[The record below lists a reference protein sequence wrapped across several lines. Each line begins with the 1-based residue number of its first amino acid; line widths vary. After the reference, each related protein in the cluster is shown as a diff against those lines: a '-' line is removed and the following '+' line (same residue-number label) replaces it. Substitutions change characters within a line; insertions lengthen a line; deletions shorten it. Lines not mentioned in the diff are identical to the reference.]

1 MIRHLG
7 YLGLGTALLAA
18 WLGLWLAFGTAGDV
32 MHLVGIVGA
41 ALVLFGA
48 HRRAKHLVRGNAHRA
63 GPRPRVDQDPPP
75 HGDSTPVVRLR
86 SRARWRR

>member
-18 WLGLWLAFGTAGDV
+18 WLGLRLAFGAAGDAIHV
-32 MHLVGIVGA
+32 VGVVGA

-48 HRRAKHLVRGNAHRA
+48 HRRARHLLRDAPRDRARSAGDA
-63 GPRPRVDQDPPP
+63 GPPSGGV
-75 HGDSTPVVRLR
+75 TPVVRLR
-86 SRARWRR
+86 RRGRRRG